1 MNYNISMVTVPSAT
15 DANKLTDI
23 LSLKSYVLVYYSAYK
38 HDIDH
43 KMTNIQLL
51 IWRHVSATQ

>member
-1 MNYNISMVTVPSAT
+1 MVTVPSAT